1 MALPRVRFIPTQPT
15 TAFFFTIMPAIH
27 VEALLESL
35 GEASPCGAD
44 IAAGNELYVL
54 ERETHG
60 KPEQQFGE
68 KVIPA
73 VAPNWI
79 EVRDQAQA
87 LLKGTRDLRVVLFLM
102 RAATRLEGL
111 EGYYAGLR
119 VLRGLLS
126 TQWEHVHPLPDASDG
141 NDPWERLNALGLL
154 ADRET
159 LLADL
164 RAARIGPDRVACSC
178 KSLNRPFSC
187 APRRIQRPSGIRC
200 ESACVT
206 ACNVAPT
213 LAAALQGCAAELAG
227 IEAVLAQKAP
237 GRSPDFK
244 VVPSCWRCS
253 TPSANSSRA
262 RTWRMRRKTPTQRSA
277 TATSGS
283 PRTQSLGALGDVNSR
298 ADAARVLGKVSEW
311 LEKNEPSHPA
321 PLFIKRAQRLL
332 EMSFMEIMQDLVPDS
347 VASVETLAGI
357 PRS

>member
-1 MALPRVRFIPTQPT
+1 
-15 TAFFFTIMPAIH
+15 MPAIH

-35 GEASPCGAD
+35 GGASPCGAD

-54 ERETHG
+54 ESEARG

-68 KVIPA
+68 KLIPA

-87 LLKGTRDLRVVLFLM
+87 LLKTTRDLRVVIFLM

-111 EGYYAGLR
+111 EGYCAGLR
-119 VLRGLLS
+119 VLRGLLD
-126 TQWEHVHPLPDASDG
+126 TQWDHVHPLPDVSDG

-164 RAARIGPDRVACSC
+164 RAARIGPDRVACSMQELEQAFLLRAEADSKAERHSLRERMRDSC
-178 KSLNRPFSC
+178 KAS
-187 APRRIQRPSGIRC
+187 
-200 ESACVT
+200 
-206 ACNVAPT
+206 PT
-213 LAAALQGCAAELAG
+213 LASALQGCASELAG
-227 IEAVLAQKAP
+227 IEAVLALKAP
-237 GRSPDFK
+237 GRGPDFK
-244 VVPSCWRCS
+244 LVSKLLAVLDTIGKQLAGQDVADAPQD
-253 TPSANSSRA
+253 AA
-262 RTWRMRRKTPTQRSA
+262 AAVA
-277 TATSGS
+277 TNGGA

-332 EMSFMEIMQDLVPDS
+332 EMSFMEIMQDLVPES

-357 PRS
+357 QRS